1 MTQSQDQTA
10 RATMASPREA
20 AAAPVWLGF
29 ACGAGAA
36 LIWGIQAVVSRQSVA
51 DGLSAADVTVLRFL
65 AAGLVLLPYALPRLR
80 PFPVGDLGW
89 CRALILTLLAG
100 APYSLVLVGG
110 STFAPA
116 LHTAVVTPGLIPV
129 LAALL
134 AFLVGG
140 ERPPPARLA
149 GLGLI
154 VAGIV
159 VFSWQAF
166 GGGAARA
173 GAWRGDLL
181 FVLAAVMWA
190 VFGLLAKRW
199 QTDALRLTV
208 TICLLS
214 LVSAPLLALVVPL
227 HMAGASAGALALQ
240 AIYQGLLVGVVSLFL
255 YAKANAVLGAARAA
269 LFLPLVPVVTATAGA
284 LIIGEWPSPPEI
296 AGMTIAMAGMTLALR
311 AGERRR

>member
-1 MTQSQDQTA
+1 MRLS
-10 RATMASPREA
+10 SLA
-20 AAAPVWLGF
+20 AAAALAVEPDSAPAPAWLGF

-65 AAGLVLLPYALPRLR
+65 AAGLVLLPYALTRLR
-80 PFPVGDLGW
+80 PFPVGPLGW
-89 CRALILTLLAG
+89 RRAVILTLLAG

-134 AFLVGG
+134 AFLAAG
-140 ERPPPARLA
+140 ERPPAARLA

-154 VAGIV
+154 VVGIIL
-159 VFSWQAF
+159 FSWQAF
-166 GGGAARA
+166 GGGGTHAQ
-173 GAWRGDLL
+173 AWRGDLL

-199 QTDALRLTV
+199 QSDALGLTV

-214 LVSAPLLALVVPL
+214 LLSAPLLALVVPL
-227 HMAGASAGALALQ
+227 HMAGASLGALALQ

-269 LFLPLVPVVTATAGA
+269 LFLPLVPVVTAIAGA
-284 LIIGEWPSPPEI
+284 LLIGEWPSLPEI
-296 AGMTIAMAGMTLALR
+296 AGMAVAMTGMTLALR
-311 AGERRR
+311 AGGQRG